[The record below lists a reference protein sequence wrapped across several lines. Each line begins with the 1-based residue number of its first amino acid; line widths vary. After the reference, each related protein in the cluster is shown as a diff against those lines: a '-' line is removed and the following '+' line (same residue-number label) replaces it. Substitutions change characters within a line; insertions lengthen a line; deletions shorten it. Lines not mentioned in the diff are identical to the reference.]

1 MSGFIIYW
9 PQEQIRKLK
18 MAKDSGPIQV
28 VLGSIHTKMPSIA
41 KVKVGD
47 IIYPVT
53 LENGT
58 LYVMARLP
66 VEKTESAFDYLLRET
81 GDRQAALIPQDTA
94 YECIAYR
101 GDEPSFL
108 TADGSRYNHI
118 KDLPSEITRIEY
130 LADRKAIPHFCHQD
144 PFNCCSETAASGAKG
159 SSIEPRPI
167 PKEKIPELL
176 FGPTKPKQKPLK
188 VNAKGEL
195 TTLSLSGFARKMSEE
210 TKEYFDTLFI

>member
-18 MAKDSGPIQV
+18 KAKDSGPIQV

-41 KVKVGD
+41 KVKVSD
-47 IIYPVT
+47 TIYPVT

-66 VEKTESAFDYLLRET
+66 VEKVESAFDYLLRET

-101 GDEPSFL
+101 GDDPSFL

-118 KDLPSEITRIEY
+118 EDLPSEITRIEY

-159 SSIEPRPI
+159 SSIELRPI
-167 PKEKIPELL
+167 SKEKIPELL
-176 FGPTKPKQKPLK
+176 FGPTKAKQKPLK